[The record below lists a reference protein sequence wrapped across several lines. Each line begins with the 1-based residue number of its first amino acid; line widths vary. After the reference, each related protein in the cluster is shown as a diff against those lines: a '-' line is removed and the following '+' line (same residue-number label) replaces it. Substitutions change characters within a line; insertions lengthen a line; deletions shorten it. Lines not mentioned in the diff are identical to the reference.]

1 MGVGKKTTLVGVL
14 QPDWPLNLHLFQCF
28 TLAHVTAIMR
38 TWIQAVKCVSV
49 LLLWCPQQYL
59 CGTSILEKSYFE
71 SLQVPKTQ
79 RLLNPFD
86 CYTVKCNCAATCLP
100 VSKQDGGE
108 PQADRNR
115 KTLIEGRD
123 RNREISDRNKE
134 VIHTDTHRRTLDQ
147 YWTECRVV
155 FPELNSAWV
164 RRKGHPPG
172 ESRAGQGSVEP
183 LKRCFFLM
191 CTWLEVGC
199 LGHYGMGVWHSRY
212 SLTPLGLHLISPPW
226 FPAKARLQTK
236 AS

>member
-100 VSKQDGGE
+100 VSKQDGVE

-115 KTLIEGRD
+115 KGLIQGRD
-123 RNREISDRNKE
+123 RQRQILRKIQRNKWQKQRLDSH
-134 VIHTDTHRRTLDQ
+134 IHMDIPWTSIESRFSELSAVWMRR
-147 YWTECRVV
+147 E
-155 FPELNSAWV
+155 
-164 RRKGHPPG
+164 GHPPG
-172 ESRAGQGSVEP
+172 ASRVDQGSVEP
-183 LKRCFFLM
+183 LQCCCFLI
-191 CTWLEVGC
+191 CTWLPGA
-199 LGHYGMGVWHSRY
+199 LQRGQLTLPILSRCAWT
-212 SLTPLGLHLISPPW
+212 SFHLISP
-226 FPAKARLQTK
+226 R
-236 AS
+236 